1 MLLRFLRHRR
11 RWPKSISSAAAAA
24 AATAVVAGAGSGAGA
39 AARTRAV
46 EDVRRRLSGVQ
57 GRRGLFSTLW
67 NEAVR
72 AVWDTVAMGGSGL
85 V

>member
-1 MLLRFLRHRR
+1 M
-11 RWPKSISSAAAAA
+11 AAAA
-24 AATAVVAGAGSGAGA
+24 AATAVGSGSSA

-46 EDVRRRLSGVQ
+46 EDVRRRLSAVQ
-57 GRRGLFSTLW
+57 GRQGLVSTLW

-72 AVWDTVAMGGSGL
+72 AVWDTVAMGGRGL